1 MISNGIDNIIDSYNK
16 IKALEKFKKQKD
28 FDELAVAFKRVVNI
42 AKDKPK
48 AKLNTNLFTD
58 KSEKNLYSN
67 FSDIKRKTDKF
78 FDNKSLTTEGDYIKA
93 LTAIKTLKKPVDDFF
108 DSVLVMEKDVKLRN
122 NRLALLA
129 QIKDLFFQV
138 SDFSKI

>member
-1 MISNGIDNIIDSYNK
+1 M
-16 IKALEKFKKQKD
+16 
-28 FDELAVAFKRVVNI
+28 NI

-48 AKLNTNLFTD
+48 AKLNTKLFTD

-67 FSDIKRKTDKF
+67 FSDIKKKTDKF
-78 FDNKSLTTEGDYIKA
+78 FDNKTLTTEGDYIKA

-129 QIKDLFFQV
+129 EIKDLFFQV